1 MELRHS
7 VIVGMSGGVDS
18 SVAALLLKEEGYS
31 VMGVTMKLYYNEDI
45 GVAREKTC
53 CSLSDIE
60 DAREVARTLDIPYYV
75 FNFSDD
81 FEQHVIADFVEESEQ
96 GRTPNPCV
104 ECNRYLKFD
113 RLLKRGIELGFDH
126 VATGHYARVQ
136 QDPDTGRYLLKKA
149 LDTSKDQTYM
159 LYELTQGQLRRAL
172 FPLGQLTKPQV
183 RRIAEKGGLITSHK
197 RDSQDICF
205 VQNGSYADFIERYTG
220 RKWPEGNFVTED
232 GKVLGTHKGVIRYTR
247 GQRKGLGLALPEPM
261 YVKRIDLARNE
272 VVLGR
277 DSDLYSSVMTVDH
290 LNLISADRLERPIHA
305 MIKAR
310 YSAIAQPGLVEQ
322 TDDDQLKVTFDQ
334 PQRALTRGQSAVIY
348 DGDTVVGGGKIKSI

>member
-1 MELRHS
+1 
-7 VIVGMSGGVDS
+7 
-18 SVAALLLKEEGYS
+18 
-31 VMGVTMKLYYNEDI
+31 
-45 GVAREKTC
+45 
-53 CSLSDIE
+53 
-60 DAREVARTLDIPYYV
+60 
-75 FNFSDD
+75 
-81 FEQHVIADFVEESEQ
+81 
-96 GRTPNPCV
+96 
-104 ECNRYLKFD
+104 
-113 RLLKRGIELGFDH
+113 
-126 VATGHYARVQ
+126 
-136 QDPDTGRYLLKKA
+136 LKKA

>member
-1 MELRHS
+1 
-7 VIVGMSGGVDS
+7 MSGGVDS

-81 FEQHVIADFVEESEQ
+81 FEQHVIADFVEEYEQ

>member
-45 GVAREKTC
+45 GVVREKTC

-60 DAREVARTLDIPYYV
+60 DAREVAGTLDIPYYV

-81 FEQHVIADFVEESEQ
+81 FEQHVIADFVEEYEQ

-334 PQRALTRGQSAVIY
+334 PQ
-348 DGDTVVGGGKIKSI
+348 

>member
-45 GVAREKTC
+45 GVVREKTC

-60 DAREVARTLDIPYYV
+60 DAREVAGTLDIPYYV

-81 FEQHVIADFVEESEQ
+81 FEQHVIADFVEEYEQ

-277 DSDLYSSVMTVDH
+277 DSDLYSSVMTVYH

>member
-81 FEQHVIADFVEESEQ
+81 FEQHVIADFVEEYEQ

>member
-1 MELRHS
+1 MELKHS

-18 SVAALLLKEEGYS
+18 SVAALLLKEQGYS

-60 DAREVARTLDIPYYV
+60 DARDVAATLGIPYYV

-81 FEQHVIADFVEESEQ
+81 FEQHVIADFVDQYEE

-113 RLLKRGIELGFDH
+113 RLLARGIELGYDH
-126 VATGHYARVQ
+126 VATGHYARIE
-136 QDPDTGRYLLKKA
+136 QDPETGRYLLKKA
-149 LDTSKDQTYM
+149 LDASKDQTYM
-159 LYELTQGQLRRAL
+159 LYELTQGQLGRAL
-172 FPLGQLTKPQV
+172 FPLGGLTKPQV
-183 RRIAEKGGLITSHK
+183 RKIAEDHGLINSRK

-220 RKWPEGNFVTED
+220 KKWPEGNFVTED
-232 GKVLGTHKGVIRYTR
+232 GKVLGTHKGVIRYTI

-261 YVKRIDLARNE
+261 YVKRIDLVRNQ

-277 DSDLYSSVMTVDH
+277 DSDLYSSVMTVEH
-290 LNLISADRLERPIHA
+290 LNLIPVDRLERPIRA

-310 YSAIAQPGLVEQ
+310 YSAKAQPGTVEQ
-322 TDDDQLKVTFDQ
+322 TGDDQLTVTFDQ
-334 PQRALTRGQSAVIY
+334 PQRALTSGQSAVIY
-348 DGDTVVGGGKIKSI
+348 DGDTVIGGGKIK

>member
-1 MELRHS
+1 VELRHS

-81 FEQHVIADFVEESEQ
+81 FEQHVIADFVEEYEQ